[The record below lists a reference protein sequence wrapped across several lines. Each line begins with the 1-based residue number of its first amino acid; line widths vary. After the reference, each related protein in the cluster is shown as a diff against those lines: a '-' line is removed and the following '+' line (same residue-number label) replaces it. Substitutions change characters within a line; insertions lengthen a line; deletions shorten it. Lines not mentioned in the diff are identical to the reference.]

1 MCILWYDT
9 DHFNYELKSKRH
21 AEGHVMGVEQ
31 DLYQSATALI
41 EKRYPAGWG
50 GAAALRLA
58 SGDILTSVAPDTD
71 LDALSVCMEL
81 GSLLEAHKRDETVT
95 HSICIYRNDE
105 TSKFCVLSPCGICQE
120 RLRFWGPVSLTRSMR
135 WFSNRFASSNRI
147 IGVRRTLSRGC
158 SFSLSLPDKSATILE
173 RGHC

>member
-58 SGDILTSVAPDTD
+58 SGGPAVAANAKASP
-71 LDALSVCMEL
+71 ARV
-81 GSLLEAHKRDETVT
+81 LLMFVGFNIVVS
-95 HSICIYRNDE
+95 SIGKVIFENAIYRNRFG
-105 TSKFCVLSPCGICQE
+105 SGGHISPCWVVCSSRGLARE
-120 RLRFWGPVSLTRSMR
+120 FASTANSSMR
-135 WFSNRFASSNRI
+135 PLIMFCA
-147 IGVRRTLSRGC
+147 
-158 SFSLSLPDKSATILE
+158 A
-173 RGHC
+173 

>member
-1 MCILWYDT
+1 MFEMCILWYDT

-58 SGDILTSVAPDTD
+58 SGDILTRVVPDTD

-120 RLRFWGPVSLTRSMR
+120 RLRFWGPDILV
-135 WFSNRFASSNRI
+135 
-147 IGVRRTLSRGC
+147 GVTNPVHEVVFKPLRVLQ
-158 SFSLSLPDKSATILE
+158 PYHWSAAYT
-173 RGHC
+173 